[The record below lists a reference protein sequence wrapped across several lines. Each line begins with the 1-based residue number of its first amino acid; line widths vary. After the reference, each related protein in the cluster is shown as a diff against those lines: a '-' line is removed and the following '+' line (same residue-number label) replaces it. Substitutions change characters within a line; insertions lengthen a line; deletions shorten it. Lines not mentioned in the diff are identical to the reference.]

1 MGWSSAEVKINNELV
16 FCINAVSIQGVQ
28 IVLQYSI
35 LYLGSTDY
43 TVAQEPIF
51 YAQGVQIVLQYSI
64 IYSGSTDCTVVYFSL
79 FTETNCTVVQYYLSG
94 ITDCTVVYY
103 SLFREYRLYCSTL
116 FSIQRVHIV
125 LKYSILFSTEC
136 TAVRY
141 YLFRKYRMYCS
152 TVLSIQVVQIVLNY
166 VELELGTSVLVPPLT
181 GIHYH
186 RFLNIKNLQML
197 NNLFQFC
204 NCPFFLNRI
213 LNVISIIPLLKD
225 RMACPLSTFFSL
237 KCGNF

>member
-1 MGWSSAEVKINNELV
+1 
-16 FCINAVSIQGVQ
+16 
-28 IVLQYSI
+28 
-35 LYLGSTDY
+35 
-43 TVAQEPIF
+43 
-51 YAQGVQIVLQYSI
+51 
-64 IYSGSTDCTVVYFSL
+64 
-79 FTETNCTVVQYYLSG
+79 
-94 ITDCTVVYY
+94 
-103 SLFREYRLYCSTL
+103 
-116 FSIQRVHIV
+116 
-125 LKYSILFSTEC
+125 
-136 TAVRY
+136 
-141 YLFRKYRMYCS
+141 MYCS

-204 NCPFFLNRI
+204 NCPFFLKRI

-225 RMACPLSTFFSL
+225 RMACPLSMFFSL

>member
-1 MGWSSAEVKINNELV
+1 MNL
-16 FCINAVSIQGVQ
+16 F
-28 IVLQYSI
+28 
-35 LYLGSTDY
+35 LYKCSL
-43 TVAQEPIF
+43 
-51 YAQGVQIVLQYSI
+51 
-64 IYSGSTDCTVVYFSL
+64 YSGSTDCTVV
-79 FTETNCTVVQYYLSG
+79 Q
-94 ITDCTVVYY
+94 Y
-103 SLFREYRLYCSTL
+103 SLFREYRLYCSTRTNILCSGSTDCTVVQYYLFRQYRLYCSLLFSIHRDKLHCSTVLSIRYNRLYCSLL
-116 FSIQRVHIV
+116 FSIQRVQIV
-125 LKYSILFSTEC
+125 LQYTIFYSEGTYCTKVQYSLFC

-225 RMACPLSTFFSL
+225 RMACPLSMFFSL